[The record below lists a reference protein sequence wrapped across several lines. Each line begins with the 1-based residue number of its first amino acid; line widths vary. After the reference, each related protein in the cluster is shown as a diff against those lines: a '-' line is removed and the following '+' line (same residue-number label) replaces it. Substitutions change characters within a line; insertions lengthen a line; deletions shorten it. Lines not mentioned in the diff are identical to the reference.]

1 MPITKKL
8 LFVLIGNDKTGK
20 TTFQKRLIEELHGI
34 TYSRLDCNN
43 AYSVKPDL
51 LDGKQFKISYSNRSY
66 QEKTNKYYGGTV
78 DKYFSD
84 KHFNPTDVAIIS
96 THLNKQD
103 VEDILRNGKERFYNV
118 IGVFFTNSIAVNPG
132 LNAQISALNWD
143 ERLVVENPHASGNLI
158 DKQLEENADSFADL
172 LIKRIKN

>member
-20 TTFQKRLIEELHGI
+20 TTFQKRLIEKLHGI
-34 TYSRLDCNN
+34 TYTKLECNN

-51 LDGKQFKISYSNRSY
+51 LDDKELRISYANRSY
-66 QEKTNKYYGGTV
+66 QEKANDYGGTV
-78 DKYFSD
+78 DNYFAD
-84 KHFNPTDVAIIS
+84 NHFNPTDIAVIS
-96 THLNKQD
+96 SHLNRQD

-118 IGVFFTNSIAVNPG
+118 IGVFFTNSIAINPG

-143 ERLVVENPHASGNLI
+143 ERLVVENPHASGSVI
-158 DKQLEENADSFADL
+158 DKQIDENADSFADL
-172 LIKRIKN
+172 LIKRLKG